1 MKRESENRY
10 IERIDRVVGFLNE
23 QTEAS
28 PSLQELAEIAGVS
41 RFHFHRLYRAITGET
56 PSATLRRLR
65 LARAADMLKN
75 RKKPIT
81 EIAFD
86 VGYES
91 SQAFSKAFRRVTGFS
106 ASGLR
111 QDERRLDAVI
121 GQLSHPPMPTARNAL
136 EVRLVSIEPFKVIAS
151 RHVGPQ
157 KGLFDAYGELFRW
170 AEERNGTKNFRG
182 IFGIAIDDPR
192 SVPENECRF
201 DCCFDLG
208 ADVKAENGYR
218 EVILGG
224 GLYAVTRHVGP
235 YEGLEDAS
243 DFLYGTWLPASRR
256 ALRDVTGFNHY
267 LADPDTVP
275 PEKWETDVCIPVG

>member
-1 MKRESENRY
+1 MKHESETRY

-28 PSLQELAEIAGVS
+28 PSLQDLAEIAGVS

-75 RKKPIT
+75 TSKPIT

-111 QDERRLDAVI
+111 QDERRLAAVI
-121 GQLSHPPMPTARNAL
+121 GRLSHPPRQPTRNAL

-157 KGLFDAYGELFRW
+157 KGLFNAYGELFRW
-170 AEERNGTKNFRG
+170 AEERTGTKNFRG

-192 SVPENECRF
+192 SVSEDECQF

-208 ADVKAENGYR
+208 FDVKAENGYR
-218 EVILGG
+218 EVVLGG
-224 GLYAVTRHVGP
+224 GIYAVTRHVGP

-243 DFLYGTWLPASRR
+243 DFLYGTWLPESGR
-256 ALRDVTGFNHY
+256 AIRDVTGFNHY
-267 LADPDTVP
+267 LADPDTLP
-275 PEKWETDVCIPVG
+275 PEKWETDICIPVE

>member
-1 MKRESENRY
+1 MKPESEHRY
-10 IERIDRVVGFLNE
+10 IERIDRVVGYLNE
-23 QTEAS
+23 QAEAS
-28 PSLQELAEIAGVS
+28 LTLQNLADIAGVS

-65 LARAADMLKN
+65 LARAANMLKN
-75 RKKPIT
+75 TQKSIT

-91 SQAFSKAFRRVTGFS
+91 SQAFSKAFRRVTGSS

-111 QDERRLDAVI
+111 RDERRLAVVI
-121 GQLSHPPMPTARNAL
+121 ERLSNPPTHPTRNTL

-151 RHVGPQ
+151 RHVGPH
-157 KGLFDAYGELFRW
+157 KDLFNAYGALFRW
-170 AEERNGTKNFRG
+170 AEETDRAKGLRG

-192 SVPENECRF
+192 SVPEDDCRF

-208 ADVKAENGYR
+208 ADVKPENDFR
-218 EVILGG
+218 ELVLGG

-235 YEGLEDAS
+235 YEGLEDKN
-243 DFLYGTWLPASRR
+243 DFLYGTWLPTSGYT
-256 ALRDVTGFNHY
+256 LRDVTGFNHY
-267 LADPDTVP
+267 LADPDSLP
-275 PEKWETDVCIPVG
+275 SEKWETDICIPVA